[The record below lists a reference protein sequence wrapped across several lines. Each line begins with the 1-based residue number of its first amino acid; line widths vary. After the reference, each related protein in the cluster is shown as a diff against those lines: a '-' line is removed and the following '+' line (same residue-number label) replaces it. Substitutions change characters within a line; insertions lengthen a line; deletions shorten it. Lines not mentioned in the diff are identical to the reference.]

1 MNSKAKWF
9 SLLVFVML
17 VWATVYPATKSIVGE
32 VDPLALAFLRYLLAT
47 MVLLP
52 FYLKERRRKRD
63 PLPWR
68 DLRELFLLGILGI
81 SGFSLFLTFGIQL
94 STAANGSVLANSQPI
109 FTTLLAPLIIKER
122 SSPLRLA
129 GAMIGVIGV
138 YLIVTSGKLISLEGG
153 TFWGNV
159 LLVAAS
165 LSISIYSILLKR
177 YVKTYGGLIPSF
189 LTMLSGSVF
198 MLLVVLACPARESL
212 SGIRP
217 HDWLMLLYIGIV
229 GTALVYP
236 LFNMALKK
244 VGVIRAVG
252 FKLLIP
258 VFGVSL
264 SMLLI
269 GEEPGI
275 TTFLGAFLVI
285 ASVYLIQRI
294 PLPLRRPAG

>member
-1 MNSKAKWF
+1 M
-9 SLLVFVML
+9 
-17 VWATVYPATKSIVGE
+17 
-32 VDPLALAFLRYLLAT
+32 
-47 MVLLP
+47 
-52 FYLKERRRKRD
+52 
-63 PLPWR
+63 
-68 DLRELFLLGILGI
+68 LGILGI

-94 STAANGSVLANSQPI
+94 STAANGSVLANSQPV
-109 FTTLLAPLIIKER
+109 FMTLLAPLMIRER

-138 YLIVTSGKLISLEGG
+138 YLIVTSGSLLSPGG
-153 TFWGNV
+153 GAFFGNV
-159 LLVAAS
+159 LLTAAS
-165 LSISIYSILLKR
+165 LAISIYSILLKR
-177 YVKTYGGLIPSF
+177 YVKTYGGLVPTF

-198 MLLVVLACPARESL
+198 MLLVVLVSPARESL
-212 SGIRP
+212 GGIRP
-217 HDWLMLLYIGIV
+217 RDWLLLLYIGLM

-269 GEEPGI
+269 GEQPGV
-275 TTFLGAFLVI
+275 TTFLGALLVI

-294 PLPLRRPAG
+294 PLPRRRPTG